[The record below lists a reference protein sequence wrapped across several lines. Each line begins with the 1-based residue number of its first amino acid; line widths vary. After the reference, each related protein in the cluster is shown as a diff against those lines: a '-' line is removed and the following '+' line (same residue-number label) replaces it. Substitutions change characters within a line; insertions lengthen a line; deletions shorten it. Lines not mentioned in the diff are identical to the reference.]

1 LCFAQLPNSTSS
13 RSSIFGLST
22 KRLTSTLNDI
32 IYNSFIV
39 IIIIAHSR
47 YSRLI
52 VIVWAFGG
60 PPPPPRHFRPPP
72 RLCKWRPARHRPSI
86 FSLLSIY
93 RVFGTSAEF
102 IHLFLFV
109 SRRTFVRPGVVR
121 GVAARPPPPGVD
133 TSGEVLLR
141 TLFDN
146 FNKKTSTLIG
156 KVQCWLVRS
165 SLERCYEGGKAP
177 GCFFSLFALIHS
189 ARPNLNASAFKQFV
203 HQTTEILSASAAKET
218 Q

>member
-1 LCFAQLPNSTSS
+1 VAHPHRPVTS
-13 RSSIFGLST
+13 GHPLAYA
-22 KRLTSTLNDI
+22 N
-32 IYNSFIV
+32 
-39 IIIIAHSR
+39 
-47 YSRLI
+47 
-52 VIVWAFGG
+52 GG
-60 PPPPPRHFRPPP
+60 PP
-72 RLCKWRPARHRPSI
+72 AIVRPSI

-109 SRRTFVRPGVVR
+109 SRRTFVRTGVVR

-177 GCFFSLFALIHS
+177 GCFFPSSLSSTPPDLTLMRQLS
-189 ARPNLNASAFKQFV
+189 NNLCTRRRKYYRRVRRKKRNN
-203 HQTTEILSASAAKET
+203 
-218 Q
+218 

>member
-1 LCFAQLPNSTSS
+1 VAHPHRPVTS
-13 RSSIFGLST
+13 GHPLAYA
-22 KRLTSTLNDI
+22 N
-32 IYNSFIV
+32 
-39 IIIIAHSR
+39 
-47 YSRLI
+47 
-52 VIVWAFGG
+52 GG
-60 PPPPPRHFRPPP
+60 PP
-72 RLCKWRPARHRPSI
+72 AIVRPSI

-177 GCFFSLFALIHS
+177 GCFFSLFSLIHS